1 VRGSAAGN
9 SARLNRPANSATVAI
24 GPSADKGNLPS
35 GLSRGINPDGTSL
48 PSAWTKRCARRRRR
62 CNTPGTRLSLEER
75 LASRY
80 ILRSYFVREGL
91 A

>member
-1 VRGSAAGN
+1 M
-9 SARLNRPANSATVAI
+9 
-24 GPSADKGNLPS
+24 KGLRRS
-35 GLSRGINPDGTSL
+35 HGINLGGTSL
-48 PSAWTKRCARRRRR
+48 QSTWPKRGTRRRPR
-62 CNTPGTRLSLEER
+62 CNTPGTRLALEER